1 MRTLYRCALLLLPL
15 LPPSTLTAQQ
25 RGIEIGLDGGA
36 QYAFDADL
44 LAILI
49 PFQRVRAAFPSG
61 PRLAFEP
68 ALALARISSGG
79 SSLLAVAFE
88 VGALYDLA
96 ASRTSTYAR
105 PFAGIEYGDTSASD
119 AETVFDLGI
128 GFGTRSRLA
137 AGSPCGLRPTSP
149 VVSVRAAGRTACSAR
164 RSASRSSRGKRGGGK
179 AGRRGSTKKVRGRR
193 LV

>member
-15 LPPSTLTAQQ
+15 LSPSTLTAQQ

-36 QYAFDADL
+36 QYAFDEHL

-137 AGSPCGLRPTSP
+137 DRLALRIEANLTGRFGQSGGADGMLGAAIGLSFFTR
-149 VVSVRAAGRTACSAR
+149 
-164 RSASRSSRGKRGGGK
+164 
-179 AGRRGSTKKVRGRR
+179 
-193 LV
+193 

>member
-1 MRTLYRCALLLLPL
+1 MRPLCRCALLLLAL
-15 LPPSTLTAQQ
+15 LLPSTLSAQQ

-61 PRLAFEP
+61 HRLAFEP
-68 ALALARISSGG
+68 ALSLARISSGG

-88 VGALYDLA
+88 VGAIYDLA
-96 ASRTSTYAR
+96 ATRTTTYTR
-105 PFAGIEYGDTSASD
+105 PFAGIEYADATASD

-137 AGSPCGLRPTSP
+137 DRLALRIEANITGRFGQSGGADGVIGAMIGLSFFTQ
-149 VVSVRAAGRTACSAR
+149 
-164 RSASRSSRGKRGGGK
+164 
-179 AGRRGSTKKVRGRR
+179 
-193 LV
+193 